1 LSEYSTAQDP
11 VAEGTDLSAAPLSTP
26 APDTTP
32 DPDAAA
38 PVPEASAPEPEPE
51 TAATDEAAPEV
62 PEGTLPAPVSTGF
75 PPPATE
81 EDDTVLDGTVVTDT
95 GTPTFPQ
102 PMEPAAAGHV
112 NLATVPPMG
121 SLIIPPD
128 SEGGETVTID
138 VYGTEVDDVTAER
151 AYAAAR
157 TAGFS
162 LREV

>member
-1 LSEYSTAQDP
+1 VPDINTAGEP

-26 APDTTP
+26 APDVTP

-38 PVPEASAPEPEPE
+38 PAPEAPAP
-51 TAATDEAAPEV
+51 DEAAPET
-62 PEGTLPAPVSTGF
+62 PSPFATGGIIPAPIGTGF

-81 EDDTVLDGTVVTDT
+81 DDDTVLDGTVVTDT
-95 GTPTFPQ
+95 GTATFPQ

-112 NLATVPPMG
+112 NLATIPPLG
-121 SLIIPPD
+121 SLTIPPD
-128 SEGGETVTID
+128 ADNEGTVTID
-138 VYGTEVDDVTAER
+138 VYGTTVDDATAER

-162 LREV
+162 LREL

>member
-1 LSEYSTAQDP
+1 MSEYSTAQDP

-38 PVPEASAPEPEPE
+38 PVSEASAPEPEPE

-62 PEGTLPAPVSTGF
+62 PEGTLPAPSSTGF

-81 EDDTVLDGTVVTDT
+81 GDDTVLDGTVVTDT
-95 GTPTFPQ
+95 GTATFPQ
-102 PMEPAAAGHV
+102 PMEPASAGHV
-112 NLATVPPMG
+112 NLATIPPLG
-121 SLIIPPD
+121 SLTIPPD
-128 SEGGETVTID
+128 ADNEGTVTID
-138 VYGTEVDDVTAER
+138 VYGTTVDDATAER

-162 LREV
+162 LREL

>member
-1 LSEYSTAQDP
+1 VSDYTTAQDL

-26 APDTTP
+26 APDATP
-32 DPDAAA
+32 DPDGAA
-38 PVPEASAPEPEPE
+38 PSPEAPV
-51 TAATDEAAPEV
+51 TDEAAPDEAA
-62 PEGTLPAPVSTGF
+62 GALPAPTGTGF
-75 PPPATE
+75 PPPADA

-102 PMEPAAAGHV
+102 PMEPASAGHV

-128 SEGGETVTID
+128 TEGGETVTID
-138 VYGTEVDDVTAER
+138 VYGVEVDDATAER

-162 LREV
+162 LREL